1 MHALEPSMLLAKAV
15 RTIYERQVIRSCCAR
30 WWAGRAHSQL
40 SAASAAAM
48 STACPCHRCPP
59 LTAARRDESAACRRE
74 MCDVWGCSASA
85 HLHRHVAPDM
95 WCEVGMGAVADD
107 SGGAAVLTV
116 VGEPDSLACQRSNVR
131 RVSSGGLASHI
142 CVRVDASVREA
153 QVLW

>member
-1 MHALEPSMLLAKAV
+1 
-15 RTIYERQVIRSCCAR
+15 
-30 WWAGRAHSQL
+30 
-40 SAASAAAM
+40 
-48 STACPCHRCPP
+48 
-59 LTAARRDESAACRRE
+59 
-74 MCDVWGCSASA
+74 
-85 HLHRHVAPDM
+85 
-95 WCEVGMGAVADD
+95 MGAVADD